1 MAKILQLETSTTM
14 CSVALSVDGKM
25 LAIQE
30 VNEGYS
36 HAEKIQALVNLVLK
50 ETELSIADLDAVAV
64 SKGPGSYTG
73 LRIGVS
79 LAKGICFG
87 ANIPLISI
95 DTLQAMSLHPK
106 LESFSRHLKIPLLD
120 ARRMEVY
127 TCVVDSQQK
136 IIQPTMA
143 VVVDEHSFEE
153 FRNEK
158 IVFFGPGMDKCRDV
172 LSHLPNAE
180 FCENIWPSAR
190 QMSIESERK
199 FSANDFEDVAYF
211 EPFYLKDFVA
221 GKPKKIW

>member
-1 MAKILQLETSTTM
+1 
-14 CSVALSVDGKM
+14 
-25 LAIQE
+25 
-30 VNEGYS
+30 
-36 HAEKIQALVNLVLK
+36 
-50 ETELSIADLDAVAV
+50 
-64 SKGPGSYTG
+64 
-73 LRIGVS
+73 
-79 LAKGICFG
+79 
-87 ANIPLISI
+87 
-95 DTLQAMSLHPK
+95 
-106 LESFSRHLKIPLLD
+106 
-120 ARRMEVY
+120 
-127 TCVVDSQQK
+127 
-136 IIQPTMA
+136 

-199 FSANDFEDVAYF
+199 FSANDFEDMAYF